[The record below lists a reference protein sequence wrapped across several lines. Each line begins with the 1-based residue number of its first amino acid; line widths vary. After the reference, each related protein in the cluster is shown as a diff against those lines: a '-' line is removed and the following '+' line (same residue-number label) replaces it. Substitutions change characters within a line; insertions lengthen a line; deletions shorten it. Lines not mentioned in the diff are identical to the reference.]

1 MAERLR
7 AVANVIEQQSR
18 LKTIRANN
26 TLDGN
31 EFKNLLFG

>member
-7 AVANVIEQQSR
+7 AVASIIDQQSR
-18 LKTIRANN
+18 LKTIRASN
-26 TLDGN
+26 TLDAN

>member
-1 MAERLR
+1 MAERLK
-7 AVANVIEQQSR
+7 AVASIIDQQSR

-26 TLDGN
+26 KLDGT